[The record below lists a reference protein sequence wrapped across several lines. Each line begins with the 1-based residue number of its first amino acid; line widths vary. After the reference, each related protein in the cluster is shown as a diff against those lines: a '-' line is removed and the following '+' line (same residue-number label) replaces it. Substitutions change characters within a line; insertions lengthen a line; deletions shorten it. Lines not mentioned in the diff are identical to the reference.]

1 MHDLG
6 IWLFGAIVGGC
17 VGFLWAA
24 LIRAAGK
31 AIQKGTMGTHERK
44 QEISHGITGSERR
57 RDKDSPADDTLDETR
72 TAMDEVAAPPASQ
85 ANPERVCRP

>member
-31 AIQKGTMGTHERK
+31 QT
-44 QEISHGITGSERR
+44 SDSERN
-57 RDKDSPADDTLDETR
+57 DG
-72 TAMDEVAAPPASQ
+72 
-85 ANPERVCRP
+85 NP

>member
-24 LIRAAGK
+24 LIRAVGK
-31 AIQKGTMGTHERK
+31 VEQRGE
-44 QEISHGITGSERR
+44 
-57 RDKDSPADDTLDETR
+57 
-72 TAMDEVAAPPASQ
+72 
-85 ANPERVCRP
+85 